1 MKSIVNHQSFI
12 SIDSSFYS
20 VPDIY
25 VGKEVHSN
33 VYLDHINIFND
44 KYELI
49 ASHKKNTN
57 KGEYQADITH
67 YVRTFKKKP
76 GALINSLAL
85 KQAPKVYQEL
95 FQHYFTTDIKKYVEL
110 ISTKSELELKQILLE
125 LKQGAIISSI
135 LSDENN
141 VEKASVNQL
150 NQISNLFNQEGIIQ

>member
-1 MKSIVNHQSFI
+1 
-12 SIDSSFYS
+12 
-20 VPDIY
+20 
-25 VGKEVHSN
+25 
-33 VYLDHINIFND
+33 
-44 KYELI
+44 
-49 ASHKKNTN
+49 
-57 KGEYQADITH
+57 
-67 YVRTFKKKP
+67 
-76 GALINSLAL
+76 L

-95 FQHYFTTDIKKYVEL
+95 FQNYFTTDIKKYVEL